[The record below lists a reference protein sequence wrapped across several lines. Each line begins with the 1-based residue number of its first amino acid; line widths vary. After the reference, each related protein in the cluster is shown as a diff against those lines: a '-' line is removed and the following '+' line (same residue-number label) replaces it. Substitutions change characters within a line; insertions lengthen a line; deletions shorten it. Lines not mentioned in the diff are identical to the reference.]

1 MSGAQSGDQMPC
13 FKTIWAD
20 KLNMFLCLCSYNQ
33 FRLDPARV
41 HNNLLE
47 PMTGIIEESS
57 REYASLFLGSPVG

>member
-1 MSGAQSGDQMPC
+1 
-13 FKTIWAD
+13 
-20 KLNMFLCLCSYNQ
+20 MFLCLCSYNQ

-47 PMTGIIEESS
+47 PMAGIIEESS